1 MFELGFDQAAG
12 LRTQPRPAAGASLV
26 PVACPAQ
33 PARAYEWLCTLAA
46 HLATPKRAVV
56 IVDGSAPESER
67 WARDDGRHLG
77 LLRALQDPSVAGLGR
92 PVDGVE
98 WLVMPGALGLQSL
111 QDTARAGGAGV
122 ALSRLLAPFAPQA
135 MVLLFAP
142 AQVLGTLL
150 GGSAARVL
158 VPVLEQPQ
166 ATFDAYG
173 AVKLLHTAGLSP
185 VLGALAAA
193 DAAPAAALQQT
204 VNTVT
209 DCAERHLGLALDAW
223 LAPTWCLRVP
233 EAALTC
239 APRAEQ
245 AWPAAAAAA
254 ATRTAG
260 AHSLWS

>member
-12 LRTQPRPAAGASLV
+12 LRAQPRPVAGAGLM

-33 PARAYEWLCTLAA
+33 PARAYELLCTLAA
-46 HLATPKRAVV
+46 HLTALERAVV
-56 IVDGSAPESER
+56 IVDGSATESASR
-67 WARDDGRHLG
+67 ARDDGRHLG
-77 LLRALQDPSVAGLGR
+77 LLRALQDPSVASLAR
-92 PVDGVE
+92 PVDGAE

-122 ALSRLLAPFAPQA
+122 ALSRLLAPFASQA
-135 MVLLFAP
+135 LVLLFAP
-142 AQVLGTLL
+142 AQVLGTVLA
-150 GGSAARVL
+150 GSAARVL

-173 AVKLLHTAGLSP
+173 AVKLLHAARLSP
-185 VLGALAAA
+185 VLAPLTADDGAAA
-193 DAAPAAALQQT
+193 LALQQT
-204 VNTVT
+204 VDTVT
-209 DCAERHLGLALDAW
+209 DCARRHLGLALDTWA
-223 LAPTWCLRVP
+223 APTWGQRVQ

-245 AWPAAAAAA
+245 AHPAAAA

-260 AHSLWS
+260 AHPIWS